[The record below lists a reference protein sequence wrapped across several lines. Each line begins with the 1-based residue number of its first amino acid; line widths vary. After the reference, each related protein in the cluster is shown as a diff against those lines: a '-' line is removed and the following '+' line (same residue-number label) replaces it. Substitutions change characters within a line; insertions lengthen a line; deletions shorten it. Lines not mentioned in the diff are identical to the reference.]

1 MSSSGG
7 LPSAHASVNAV
18 VQFLRQHAPRD
29 PELCLGP
36 RRLLELPKTNSDWR
50 SMYVSPVRR
59 ALAPATCSR
68 NPPLIDSLS
77 LTQTM
82 PPPHPNDPASC
93 EGLYGAD
100 LSDNKVSAVLFEVC
114 RSHRA
119 AHNCIGWN
127 QRSTGGMAKYFYS
140 ANPLSYGASDDG
152 DDAGQGTTAG
162 ASIAADK
169 AAAAPPKESA
179 AESAG
184 EGAAVAP
191 ASTLGEADA
200 RELQCVIDILR
211 DHAPCEEQGSAPGRL
226 FDNGDVVAKWR
237 ATRENR
243 PGCLAG
249 RADPNGGLRFGT
261 LVSTFSHTLRSHRLS
276 NKHIAW
282 NGALGTHQCRYW
294 YSAEGQDKAMLPGQP
309 DPADDALVPA
319 RETGVRPS
327 RTRVAP
333 SRFEDLEEVS

>member
-1 MSSSGG
+1 
-7 LPSAHASVNAV
+7 
-18 VQFLRQHAPRD
+18 
-29 PELCLGP
+29 
-36 RRLLELPKTNSDWR
+36 
-50 SMYVSPVRR
+50 
-59 ALAPATCSR
+59 
-68 NPPLIDSLS
+68 
-77 LTQTM
+77 
-82 PPPHPNDPASC
+82 
-93 EGLYGAD
+93 
-100 LSDNKVSAVLFEVC
+100 VLFEVC

-152 DDAGQGTTAG
+152 DDAGQGTAAG

-184 EGAAVAP
+184 QGAAVAP

-200 RELQCVIDILR
+200 HELQCVINILR
-211 DHAPCEEQGSAPGRL
+211 DHAPCEEQGSAPSRL
-226 FDNGDVVAKWR
+226 FQNGDVVAKWR
-237 ATRENR
+237 VMRESR
-243 PGCLAG
+243 LVR
-249 RADPNGGLRFGT
+249 RACGGGLRFGT
-261 LVSTFSHTLRSHRLS
+261 LISAFSQILRSQRLS

-309 DPADDALVPA
+309 DPEDDALVPA

-327 RTRVAP
+327 RARVAP